1 MPSQYKLLDVTYD
14 LSLKLPVS
22 LLTNGTVC
30 YLLRGY
36 GPVGPTAPVMIELKT
51 CANATILGSILDG
64 SRIVTVSNEEQTGAS
79 SSNFCS
85 GDPVGPLSCRRMNG
99 VSVSNLIGATNN
111 PVFFPTVYSA
121 NNETSVGIYS
131 ATIDQLRFLA
141 QLRPG
146 LLAQNYHMP
155 TYWDP
160 INLVFA
166 GAWKIMDGSIQ
177 VYAVTYPTH
186 GFVSLPHTN
195 LGQGSLIGLALAY
208 KPVFNPITPPQQHVP
223 QKDSNKTGVIVGSV
237 IGAIAALAL
246 FIGVA
251 FFIRKSF
258 SFQYRRIPD
267 QE

>member
-1 MPSQYKLLDVTYD
+1 MQSPYKLLDVTYD

-22 LLTNGTVC
+22 LITNGSTC
-30 YLLRGY
+30 YLLSGY
-36 GPVGPTAPVMIELKT
+36 GQEAPAYTELKT
-51 CANATILGSILDG
+51 CAGATILGSVLGG
-64 SRIVTVSNEEQTGAS
+64 SRIVTVSNEDQNGAL

-85 GDPVGPLSCRRMNG
+85 GDPTGPLSCRRSNG
-99 VSVSNLIGATNN
+99 ITVSNLIGATNN
-111 PVFFPTVYSA
+111 PVFFPTVYSQ
-121 NNETSVGIYS
+121 NNATSVGIYS
-131 ATIDQLRFLA
+131 ATIDQLRSLA
-141 QLRPG
+141 LLRPG
-146 LLAQNYHMP
+146 LLSQNHHMP

-166 GAWKIMDGSIQ
+166 GAWKITDGSIQ
-177 VYAVTYPTH
+177 VYAVTYPAH

-208 KPVFNPITPPQQHVP
+208 KPVFNPITPPQQHAP
-223 QKDSNKTGVIVGSV
+223 EKDSNKTGIIVGSV
-237 IGAIAALAL
+237 IGAIAAIAL